1 MTIQRISARA
11 LSLLIMALSGC
22 FSTYLSA
29 ENLSDQGL
37 LLSQKAQLTSQASSL
52 VRKQVASSPV
62 NNHADNHIISSNW
75 QTVSDEEL
83 DTLRGGFTLPSGL
96 IVDFS
101 FDRRI
106 YQNGIEAFYTY
117 FELPQNSA
125 LSRGVSSDLAA
136 NFTNMLLNSVTQNS
150 LDNQVIRTI
159 NTINIDISNIK
170 NANFDANRSEF
181 FRNVVSPGFK

>member
-1 MTIQRISARA
+1 MTIQRISTRA
-11 LSLLIMALSGC
+11 LSLLIVALSGS
-22 FSTYLSA
+22 FSSFLFA
-29 ENLSDQGL
+29 ENLSGQGL
-37 LLSQKAQLTSQASSL
+37 LLSQKAQLTSQASS
-52 VRKQVASSPV
+52 PV
-62 NNHADNHIISSNW
+62 NPLADNHIISSNW

-96 IVDFS
+96 VVDFR

-117 FELPQNSA
+117 FELPQNTA

-136 NFTNMLLNSVTQNS
+136 NFNNMLLNSVTQNS
-150 LDNQVIRTI
+150 LDNQIIRTI

-170 NANFDANRSEF
+170 NANFDANHSAF
-181 FRNVVSPGFK
+181 FRDVVSPGFK